1 MKKKAATPS
10 DMVTYR
16 GATYPWQCDHI
27 GHVNIMWYVGKFDEA
42 NWNVFVN
49 IGITP
54 SYLRQQ
60 RFGVAG
66 VQQNITYKRE
76 LMAGDVIEIRSRI
89 LEVRDRVI
97 RFVHEMR
104 NVERDEV
111 AAICEMTAVHL
122 DRSTHKSCP
131 FPPAVRRTAEKLL
144 AQARKR

>member
-1 MKKKAATPS
+1 MKKRTSASA

-16 GATYPWQCDHI
+16 GTTYPWQCDHV
-27 GHVNIMWYVGKFDEA
+27 GHVNIMWYCSKFDEA
-42 NWNVFVN
+42 NWNLFSN

-54 SYLRQQ
+54 SYLRQR
-60 RFGVAG
+60 RFGMAG

-104 NVERDEV
+104 NIEQGEV
-111 AAICEMTAVHL
+111 AAICEITAVHL
-122 DRSTHKSCP
+122 DRTVHKSCP

-144 AQARKR
+144 TR

>member
-1 MKKKAATPS
+1 MKKRTVAPAY
-10 DMVTYR
+10 MVTYR

-27 GHVNIMWYVGKFDEA
+27 GHVNIMWYVSKFDEA
-42 NWNVFVN
+42 NWNVFAN

-60 RFGVAG
+60 CFGVAG
-66 VQQNITYKRE
+66 VQQNIAYKRE

-89 LEVRDRVI
+89 LEVRERVI

-144 AQARKR
+144 AQSAKR